1 MEKKKQQVTLKRRVT
16 ISAIVTDKFKEFLRL
31 ELKETVAFSKQRIQ
45 EIDAQLQNQSLG
57 LEIQTQLRAERQQLE
72 LTVQSESQQSEAIE
86 KLENDTI
93 FNQGAIDGFV
103 SVSVGDNL
111 YEKLGGMEIVVKDGI
126 VQKLSP
132 LPSVSSQAK

>member
-31 ELKETVAFSKQRIQ
+31 ELKETVAFSQQRIQ
-45 EIDAQLQNQSLG
+45 EIDAQLQSQSLG

-72 LTVQSESQQSEAIE
+72 LTVQSESQQAEAIE
-86 KLENDTI
+86 KLENYTV

-132 LPSVSSQAK
+132 LPSVSSQTK

>member
-31 ELKETVAFSKQRIQ
+31 ELKETVAFSQQRIQ
-45 EIDAQLQNQSLG
+45 EIDAQLQSQSLG

-72 LTVQSESQQSEAIE
+72 LTVQSESQQAEAIE
-86 KLENDTI
+86 KLENDTV
-93 FNQGAIDGFV
+93 FNQGVIDGFV

-132 LPSVSSQAK
+132 LPSVSSQTK